1 MIVAASTPS
10 ASGVRRW
17 IWWWRTTLSTK
28 YFVEAG
34 STRPETRLTAIN
46 RKPDQQAAAR
56 LHERPNVGKILPRVL
71 ALLLFGYR
79 FGVAVS
85 AHSSGAQPSLLDA
98 GRADITTWPN
108 PIKLLR

>member
-1 MIVAASTPS
+1 MRHAQLGSRVGRLRA
-10 ASGVRRW
+10 
-17 IWWWRTTLSTK
+17 TL
-28 YFVEAG
+28 
-34 STRPETRLTAIN
+34 
-46 RKPDQQAAAR
+46 
-56 LHERPNVGKILPRVL
+56 RVVDDGRELLLLRFL

-85 AHSSGAQPSLLDA
+85 AHSSGAQPSLFDA